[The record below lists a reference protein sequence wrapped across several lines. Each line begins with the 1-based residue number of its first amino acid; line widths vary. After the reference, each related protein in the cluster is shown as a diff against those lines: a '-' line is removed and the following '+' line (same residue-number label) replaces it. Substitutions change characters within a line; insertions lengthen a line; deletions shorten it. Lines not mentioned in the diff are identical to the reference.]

1 MVCCF
6 GNPKILI
13 SGVDVPKSSKK
24 PRTKIAVE
32 SIFPYGQVPHRRL
45 LHRALPPHKM
55 PSTPS
60 PTFLLLLFLLLLHH
74 LPLTHSTLNTLPAYT
89 LQPPYTLPL
98 QTNGVW
104 HTSGYTSSPTGNFL
118 RLTTDMPSTKGGV
131 WTTSKMPPL
140 GDEWQVT
147 LTFNVWGGGE
157 QYFGDGF
164 ALWYTEQPSLT
175 GKVFG
180 ARDYWKGLGVLFDT
194 YDNGNRQTQN
204 HPFITVMSNDGTQ
217 SFIHGDSGIQ
227 SGVPACHSSFR
238 SIFKATPTKM
248 NPPLSQSSTVIVKY
262 HRGRVTVDMNLH
274 SSDTWTRCVDV
285 EDVGPLGTAAQGTG
299 AQGTGAQGKNG
310 GYYLGVTASTGDL
323 SDHHD
328 IHSLT
333 VSSANAPAILST
345 VATHAEMIAKD
356 YEESKGKEDVL
367 LEVSSSI
374 PVPTA
379 KENGG
384 ASDDSDEIHAIVEQ
398 SGVYQKLHLIGQEH
412 DVKIQ
417 NIKDHLSE
425 QLKGLSAHMESM
437 LSKIKQ
443 SENDI
448 LMNIKHVETMG
459 HIEINDA
466 LHLHRDTTHWVWGI
480 LILLLVVVVVFGCAW
495 KKYQLVKKRH
505 IL

>member
-1 MVCCF
+1 
-6 GNPKILI
+6 
-13 SGVDVPKSSKK
+13 
-24 PRTKIAVE
+24 
-32 SIFPYGQVPHRRL
+32 
-45 LHRALPPHKM
+45 
-55 PSTPS
+55 
-60 PTFLLLLFLLLLHH
+60 
-74 LPLTHSTLNTLPAYT
+74 
-89 LQPPYTLPL
+89 
-98 QTNGVW
+98 
-104 HTSGYTSSPTGNFL
+104 
-118 RLTTDMPSTKGGV
+118 
-131 WTTSKMPPL
+131 MPPL

-285 EDVGPLGTAAQGTG
+285 EDVGPLGTAQGT

-345 VATHAEMIAKD
+345 VKTHAEMIAKD

-367 LEVSSSI
+367 LEVSSST
-374 PVPTA
+374 PVPTT

-425 QLKGLSAHMESM
+425 QLKGLSAHMVRM